1 LNKSARRTPFVL
13 AIVVTVLLFVIS
25 MTGTILFAALSVN
38 QSKTVTNVGVVGTLS
53 ATISAN
59 TIAVDNDMDCV
70 LRVAPLSN
78 GITFASAQWFL
89 QDNGWYYYYK
99 VIGKADAS
107 KTITLTGATTT
118 NIEVEL
124 SQAQYLV
131 DSSTGVVKAGF
142 ITEWA
147 NRNINSN
154 SSELL
159 GEYTT
164 DGMQITY
171 GNQSNAA
178 IVVYSGHDQTRR
190 VPSSSSTTEEQNR
203 FKATKTGD
211 YYVFDKINLTTTG
224 GTNFE
229 SITDSNAVTIY
240 NNTDITVIYM
250 IQIIDGGSQPNKSS
264 VFSNGN
270 WTTYLDTTP
279 DATSHTFVKAAS
291 SSATSGYSTYFV
303 SRAVAPGEFVDLTN
317 GADNKLYFDLDTSP
331 ADTPIRLSVTSI
343 DTLTFYNNYAKTPTE
358 DKYLAWLKSLDTN
371 KSGATFYTDFTKFLN
386 N

>member
-1 LNKSARRTPFVL
+1 MNKSARRTPFVL
-13 AIVVTVLLFVIS
+13 AIVVTALLFVIS

-59 TIAVDNDMDCV
+59 TIAVNNDMDCV
-70 LRVAPLSN
+70 LRVSPLST

-99 VIGKADAS
+99 VIGKADTN

-118 NIEVEL
+118 NIAVEL
-124 SQAQYLV
+124 AQAQYLV
-131 DSSTGVVKAGF
+131 ESSTGITKAGF

-147 NRNINSN
+147 SRDINSN
-154 SSELL
+154 ISEFL
-159 GEYTT
+159 GEYTS
-164 DGMQITY
+164 DGLQVTY

-178 IVVYSGHDQTRR
+178 IVMYSGHDQTRR
-190 VPSSSSTTEEQNR
+190 IPSSSYTTEEPNR

-211 YYVFDKINLTTTG
+211 HYVFNKINLTS

-229 SITDSNAVTIY
+229 SITDSNAITIY

-250 IQIIDGGSQPNKSS
+250 IQVIDGGTQPGKNS

-279 DATSHTFVKAAS
+279 NASSRFFVKAES
-291 SSATSGYSTYFV
+291 SSATDGYSTYFV
-303 SRAVAPGEFVDLTN
+303 SRSVAPGEYVDLTN
-317 GADNKLYFDLDTSP
+317 GTDNKLYFSNLP
-331 ADTPIRLSVTSI
+331 EDTPIRLSVTSV
-343 DTLTFYNNYAKTPTE
+343 DTMTFYNSYVDTPTG
-358 DKYLAWLKSLDTN
+358 DKYLAWLKSLDEN
-371 KSGATFYTDFTKFLN
+371 KSGATFYTDFTKILKQ
-386 N
+386 